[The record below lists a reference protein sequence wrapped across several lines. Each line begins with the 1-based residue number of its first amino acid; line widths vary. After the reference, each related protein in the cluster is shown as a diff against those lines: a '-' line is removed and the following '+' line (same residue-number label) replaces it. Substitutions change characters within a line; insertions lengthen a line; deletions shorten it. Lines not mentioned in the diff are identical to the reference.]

1 VSGFI
6 ALVSP
11 TFWGKESAIGGGERY
26 VHELAHALAKQR
38 PVRWI
43 TYGNG
48 PTRRESLAPALE
60 RIVLRRW
67 AASNKWS
74 PFSPRLGSFL
84 RGAAVVHAFQYY
96 TLPAFQSL
104 AWAGRHRVPAFCTD
118 LGGGGWTPGYQIDQ
132 SRWMTAHLPLS
143 NYAARHLP
151 GMNKSFR
158 VLWGGVDTTKFRP
171 RPELTHDGSVVFLG
185 RILRHKGIHLL
196 IEAMPEDVPLSV
208 LGASG
213 DDAYL
218 AELRRAAIDKK
229 VTFALDASDEQIVD
243 RLRRAAL
250 IVHPTPI
257 DQRGD
262 AGANELL
269 GLAPL
274 EGMACGCVPILSNAA
289 SLPELIEDGV
299 SGRLVAPNDSAA
311 LGRAIVDGLT
321 ANSGWREMSQAA
333 TSRVAQQF
341 SWPRTAARCVDAYEV
356 GR

>member
-1 VSGFI
+1 
-6 ALVSP
+6 
-11 TFWGKESAIGGGERY
+11 
-26 VHELAHALAKQR
+26 
-38 PVRWI
+38 
-43 TYGNG
+43 
-48 PTRRESLAPALE
+48 
-60 RIVLRRW
+60 
-67 AASNKWS
+67 
-74 PFSPRLGSFL
+74 
-84 RGAAVVHAFQYY
+84 
-96 TLPAFQSL
+96 
-104 AWAGRHRVPAFCTD
+104 
-118 LGGGGWTPGYQIDQ
+118 
-132 SRWMTAHLPLS
+132 
-143 NYAARHLP
+143 
-151 GMNKSFR
+151 
-158 VLWGGVDTTKFRP
+158 
-171 RPELTHDGSVVFLG
+171 VVFLG

-218 AELRRAAIDKK
+218 AELRRAAMDKK